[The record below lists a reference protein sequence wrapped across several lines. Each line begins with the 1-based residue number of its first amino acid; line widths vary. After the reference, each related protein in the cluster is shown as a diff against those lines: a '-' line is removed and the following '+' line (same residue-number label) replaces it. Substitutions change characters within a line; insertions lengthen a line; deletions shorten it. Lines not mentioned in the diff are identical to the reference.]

1 MCCVFKKSAFFPARF
16 RVKILRRGI
25 NHEEHRKAMKSR
37 EVHEQQ
43 RRQEED
49 VQPPQGHE
57 CHASITSATRTCR
70 PARSS
75 INDGGKARRI
85 GDMTEG
91 RNESSDNEG
100 D

>member
-1 MCCVFKKSAFFPARF
+1 
-16 RVKILRRGI
+16 
-25 NHEEHRKAMKSR
+25 MKSR

>member
-1 MCCVFKKSAFFPARF
+1 MCCVFKKSAFFSAHF

-49 VQPPQGHE
+49 VQYRRGHRSVTRAIRVTQLQGH
-57 CHASITSATRTCR
+57 
-70 PARSS
+70 
-75 INDGGKARRI
+75 
-85 GDMTEG
+85 
-91 RNESSDNEG
+91 
-100 D
+100 